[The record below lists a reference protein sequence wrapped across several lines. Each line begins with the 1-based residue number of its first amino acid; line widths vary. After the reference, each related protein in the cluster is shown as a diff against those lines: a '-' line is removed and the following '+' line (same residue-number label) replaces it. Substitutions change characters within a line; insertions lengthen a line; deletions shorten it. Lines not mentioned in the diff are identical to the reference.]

1 MLLVGEPVSTDHTV
15 AVPLLSAALAGLLAA
30 GCSTLV
36 GAAVGALCAR
46 PVLHRHGWSLA
57 ATVLGSLLA
66 LVTGGSPA
74 RAAVTD
80 LVTGS
85 LTGTV
90 RMPLL
95 PAAGAVVV
103 AAGAAALTARLAALR
118 E

>member
-1 MLLVGEPVSTDHTV
+1 MP
-15 AVPLLSAALAGLLAA
+15 AA
-30 GCSTLV
+30 
-36 GAAVGALCAR
+36 
-46 PVLHRHGWSLA
+46 
-57 ATVLGSLLA
+57 LLA

-90 RMPLL
+90 RVPLL
-95 PAAGAVVV
+95 PAMGAAVVAV
-103 AAGAAALTARLAALR
+103 AVAALTARLAALW